1 MTDSQFE
8 ESLDRYFAIESEELI
23 QTIEQTLVSLLE
35 EKTVERV
42 HTLMRAAHT
51 IKGGAANCGLK
62 TIETIAHHLEDVFQA
77 LYPEELEIDDELGAL
92 LLEGYEVLYL
102 YRRSFLATNAMK
114 SRF

>member
-51 IKGGAANCGLK
+51 IKGGAAN
-62 TIETIAHHLEDVFQA
+62 
-77 LYPEELEIDDELGAL
+77 
-92 LLEGYEVLYL
+92 
-102 YRRSFLATNAMK
+102 
-114 SRF
+114 